1 MVGQSTISSAPKTR
15 LKRIVEPLNA
25 IQQKRQDFFTNAK
38 QLFERLQHLANRTRT
53 AVKRLTGDHS
63 NAGRA
68 DTAINGSQ
76 SVFENAERAITGA
89 NRQINDTERQ
99 IKQREQQAKELV
111 AEQQK
116 ALASSK
122 GFGFGR

>member
-1 MVGQSTISSAPKTR
+1 MQLLKLTR
-15 LKRIVEPLNA
+15 RA
-25 IQQKRQDFFTNAK
+25 
-38 QLFERLQHLANRTRT
+38 RT
-53 AVKRLTGDHS
+53 AIKRAYRDKHQTE
-63 NAGRA
+63 RA

-99 IKQREQQAKELV
+99 IKQREQQANELV

-116 ALASSK
+116 ALAGSK
-122 GFGFGR
+122 SFGFGR